1 MTPRGQPTCSTLLMK
16 HVLRRLLR
24 PRMPAGKPSHVS
36 HAAAVLLCAPTGLPA
51 FPTTGADARA
61 AIEAPSR
68 SSGSKGPLPAAAVL
82 AWLPRT
88 APGFV
93 TADANVG
100 AAGVPAASAL
110 AAAAAAANSSVR
122 RAARAGSAAA
132 RARFARVSGPG
143 SFGGTAVGP
152 RRRMA
157 RTRSRSRSSSTALHG
172 RGPTGAKSLSVEWK

>member
-1 MTPRGQPTCSTLLMK
+1 MK
-16 HVLRRLLR
+16 HVFPRLLR
-24 PRMPAGKPSHVS
+24 PRRPAGKPSHAS
-36 HAAAVLLCAPTGLPA
+36 HAAATLLCSPTALPA
-51 FPTTGADARA
+51 SPTAGADARTA
-61 AIEAPSR
+61 VEAPTR
-68 SSGSKGPLPAAAVL
+68 SSGSEGPLPAAAVL
-82 AWLPRT
+82 AWLPHT
-88 APGFV
+88 APGHV

-172 RGPTGAKSLSVEWK
+172 RGPTEEKSLSVEQK